1 MTVLSPV
8 SQRQRGAVRRVALAG
23 NPNSGKTTLF
33 NALTGLRQK
42 VANYPGVTV
51 DKKEGGLRLAGRE
64 IVVLDLPG
72 AYSLAARSP
81 DEAVARDV
89 LLGRRVDTPS
99 PDLVLVVVDASNL
112 ERNLYLALQIADL
125 GIPTVIVLNMM
136 DVAERHG
143 LRVDPAALSREL
155 GLPVV
160 PAVASRGRGLPEI
173 HRLLREGVAPSPAPR
188 RDPLPPDAE
197 EAIEELARALGS
209 GVRETLEASERGNGA
224 PQHQPGSSHDD
235 FFHKPDPFG
244 LAAARVR
251 AAALLVLEEAPAEL
265 EMARRVEAA
274 RRRFKAL
281 GMNPTDALV
290 EARYAWIGSVCRRV
304 VTTGDAG
311 PTLTERVDR
320 ILTHRFWGLLIFLA
334 LMALVFQSIMS
345 WATAPM
351 DLIDAAV
358 TGLKGL
364 VQAHM
369 PAGDLRDLVT
379 DGVLAGV
386 GGVLIFLPQIAIL
399 FLFIGLLED
408 SGYMAR
414 AAFMMDR
421 VMRGVG
427 LHGRSFIPL
436 LSSFACA
443 IPGIMATRTIE
454 NRKDRLVTILVA
466 PLMSCSAR
474 LPVYALMIAAFI
486 PARRVWGIFTLPALT
501 LLALYVLGFLAAMGM
516 AWLFKRTLLKAETP
530 TFMMELPPY
539 RSPSLKGVG
548 LFVWSQA
555 RMFMRRAGT
564 VILAISIVL
573 WALTTYPK
581 RPNAEP
587 GEQLRYSF
595 AGQVGRALEPLIRP
609 LGFDWK
615 IGIGLIGATAA
626 REVFVSTLATVYSV
640 GADDEE
646 AAAQSLRDQIRK
658 DVDPRT
664 GHPVWTPLVG
674 VSLLVYFVLALQCM
688 STIAVVRRETNGW
701 RWPLFQL
708 AYLTGLAYMASL
720 IVYQT
725 GRALGWGV

>member
-1 MTVLSPV
+1 MTVLSAPAR
-8 SQRQRGAVRRVALAG
+8 SAQGDVRRVALAG

-51 DKKEGGLRLAGRE
+51 DKKEGAFRLDGQE
-64 IVVLDLPG
+64 IQVLDLPG

-81 DEAVARDV
+81 DEAVARDI
-89 LLGRRVDTPS
+89 LLGHRADTPP
-99 PDLVLVVVDASNL
+99 PDLVLAVVDASNL

-125 GIPTVIVLNMM
+125 GIPVIVVLNMM
-136 DVAERHG
+136 DVADRHG
-143 LRVDPAALSREL
+143 LQVDPAALSREL
-155 GLPVV
+155 ELRVV
-160 PAVASRGRGLPEI
+160 PAVASQSRGLPEL
-173 HRLLREGVAPSPAPR
+173 HRLLQAGVPPAPAPR
-188 RDPLPPDAE
+188 RDLLSPDAE
-197 EAIEELARALGS
+197 AALDTLALALTEARGLEPKAAQARAVALL
-209 GVRETLEASERGNGA
+209 TLETRPAEPA
-224 PQHQPGSSHDD
+224 LAQAV
-235 FFHKPDPFG
+235 
-244 LAAARVR
+244 AAAQS
-251 AAALLVLEEAPAEL
+251 
-265 EMARRVEAA
+265 
-274 RRRFKAL
+274 RFEAL
-281 GMNPTDALV
+281 GIDPTDALV
-290 EARYAWIGSVCRRV
+290 EARYAWIARV
-304 VTTGDAG
+304 HRQVVAAEEVG

-320 ILTHRFWGLLIFLA
+320 LVTHRVWGLLIFLA
-334 LMALVFQSIMS
+334 LMALVFQAIMS
-345 WATAPM
+345 WASVPM
-351 DLIDAAV
+351 NGIDAAI
-358 TGLKGL
+358 TALKGL

-369 PAGDLRDLVT
+369 PPGDLRDLIT
-379 DGVLAGV
+379 DGVVSGV
-386 GGVLIFLPQIAIL
+386 GGVLVFMPQIAIL

-454 NRKDRLVTILVA
+454 NRKDRLVTILIA

-501 LLALYVLGFLAAMGM
+501 LLGLYVLGFLAAMAM

-530 TFMMELPPY
+530 TFLMELPPY
-539 RSPSLKGVG
+539 RKPSARTVGVFAW
-548 LFVWSQA
+548 LQA
-555 RMFMRRAGT
+555 RIFLQRAGT
-564 VILAISIVL
+564 VIIAISICL

-581 RPNAEP
+581 LP
-587 GEQLRYSF
+587 GADRGAQLRHSV
-595 AGQVGRALEPLIRP
+595 AGRIGHFLEPAIRP

-640 GADDEE
+640 GADDAD
-646 AAAQSLRDQIRK
+646 AAAQSLRSQIRN

-664 GHPVWTPLVG
+664 GRKVWSPLVG
-674 VSLLVYFVLALQCM
+674 ISLLVYFVLALQCM

-701 RWPLFQL
+701 TWPLFQL
-708 AYLTGLAYMASL
+708 GYMTALAYAGSF

-725 GRALGWGV
+725 GRLLGWGV

>member
-1 MTVLSPV
+1 
-8 SQRQRGAVRRVALAG
+8 VALAG

-51 DKKEGGLRLAGRE
+51 DKKEGALRLDGRE
-64 IVVLDLPG
+64 IAVLDLPG

-81 DEAVARDV
+81 DEAVARDI
-89 LLGRRVDTPS
+89 LLGRRADTPP
-99 PDLVLVVVDASNL
+99 PDLVLAVVDASNL

-125 GIPTVIVLNMM
+125 GVPVIVVLNMM

-143 LRVDPAALSREL
+143 LRVDPAALSRQI

-160 PAVASRGRGLPEI
+160 PAVASRGRGLPELY
-173 HRLLREGVAPSPAPR
+173 RLLREGITAPPAPR

-197 EAIEELARALGS
+197 EALEALARALGTA
-209 GVRETLEASERGNGA
+209 R
-224 PQHQPGSSHDD
+224 
-235 FFHKPDPFG
+235 G
-244 LAAARVR
+244 LAVEAARAR
-251 AAALLVLEEAPAEL
+251 AAALLTVEDAPPEP
-265 EMARRVEAA
+265 EVARAVDEA
-274 RRRFKAL
+274 RRRFAAL
-281 GMNPTDALV
+281 GLEPTDALV
-290 EARYAWIGSVCRRV
+290 EARYAWIARV
-304 VTTGDAG
+304 RQQVVAAAVVG

-320 ILTHRFWGLLIFLA
+320 IVTHRVWGLLIFLA
-334 LMALVFQSIMS
+334 LMALVFQAIMS
-345 WATAPM
+345 WATVPM
-351 DLIDAAV
+351 NSIDNAV
-358 TGLKGL
+358 SALKGL
-364 VQAHM
+364 AQAHM
-369 PAGDLRDLVT
+369 PAGDLRDLLT
-379 DGVLAGV
+379 DGVLSGV
-386 GGVLIFLPQIAIL
+386 GGVLVFLPQITIL

-501 LLALYVLGFLAAMGM
+501 LLGLYVLGFLAAMAM

-530 TFMMELPPY
+530 TFLMELPPY
-539 RSPSLKGVG
+539 RKPSPRGVTVFAW
-548 LFVWSQA
+548 LQA

-564 VILAISIVL
+564 VILAISICL
-573 WALTTYPK
+573 WALTTYP
-581 RPNAEP
+581 RLPHADR
-587 GEQLRYSF
+587 GAQLRYSI
-595 AGQVGRALEPLIRP
+595 AGRIGHGIEPAIRP

-640 GADDEE
+640 GASDEE
-646 AAAQSLRDQIRK
+646 AAAQSLRDQIRN

-664 GHPVWTPLVG
+664 GRKVWSPLVG
-674 VSLLVYFVLALQCM
+674 ISLLVYFVLALQCM

-701 RWPLFQL
+701 GWPLFQL
-708 AYLTGLAYMASL
+708 VYLTALAYMGSL

-725 GRALGWGV
+725 GRFLGWGA

>member
-1 MTVLSPV
+1 MTVLTPTGRPP
-8 SQRQRGAVRRVALAG
+8 QEGVRRVALAG

-51 DKKEGGLRLAGRE
+51 DKKVGAIRLGDRE
-64 IVVLDLPG
+64 IEVLDLPG
-72 AYSLAARSP
+72 AYSLDARSP
-81 DEAVARDV
+81 DEEVSRDI
-89 LLGRRVDTPS
+89 LLGRRADTPP
-99 PDLVLVVVDASNL
+99 PDLVLAVVDASNL
-112 ERNLYLALQIADL
+112 ERNLYLPLQIADL
-125 GIPTVIVLNMM
+125 GLPVVIVLNMM

-143 LRVDPAALSREL
+143 LKVDAAALAKEL

-160 PAVASRGRGLPEI
+160 PAVAPRGRGVAEL
-173 HRLLREGVAPSPAPR
+173 HALLEEGIVATPAIR
-188 RDPLPPDAE
+188 RDLLSPDAE
-197 EAIEELARALGS
+197 AAIEGLARTVGA
-209 GVRETLEASERGNGA
+209 VR
-224 PQHQPGSSHDD
+224 
-235 FFHKPDPFG
+235 G
-244 LAAARVR
+244 LDEPVAQAQAT
-251 AAALLVLEEAPAEL
+251 ALLTGIDLAPEPAVAEALEHAQ
-265 EMARRVEAA
+265 ARFQAVDLDA
-274 RRRFKAL
+274 
-281 GMNPTDALV
+281 TDVLV
-290 EARYAWIGSVCRRV
+290 EARYAWLTRV
-304 VTTGDAG
+304 QQRAVQRAEEIP
-311 PTLTERVDR
+311 PTLTERIDQVV
-320 ILTHRFWGLLIFLA
+320 THRFWGLLVFLG
-334 LMALVFQSIMS
+334 LMALVFQAIMS
-345 WATAPM
+345 WATGPM
-351 DLIDAAV
+351 DAIDGAV
-358 TGLKGL
+358 TGLKEL
-364 VQAHM
+364 LQAHI
-369 PAGDLRDLVT
+369 PAGDLRALLT
-379 DGVLAGV
+379 DGVVAGV
-386 GGVLIFLPQIAIL
+386 GGVVIFIPQIAIL

-501 LLALYVLGFLAAMGM
+501 LLAMYVTGFLAAMGM

-530 TFMMELPPY
+530 TFLMELPPY
-539 RSPSLKGVG
+539 RRPSLKSVG
-548 LFVWSQA
+548 LFVWSQVQ
-555 RMFMRRAGT
+555 MFLKRAGT
-564 VILAISIVL
+564 VILAISICL

-581 RPNAEP
+581 NPSPDP
-587 GEQLRYSF
+587 GEQLRTSF
-595 AGQVGRALEPLIRP
+595 AGRVGRMLEPVIRP

-640 GADDEE
+640 GTDDEAKAE
-646 AAAQSLRDQIRK
+646 QTLREQIRN

-664 GHPVWTPLVG
+664 GRKVWTPLVA

-701 RWPLFQL
+701 KWPLFQL
-708 AYLTGLAYMASL
+708 AYMTALAYTGSL

-725 GRALGWGV
+725 GRWLGWGV

>member
-1 MTVLSPV
+1 MTAISTAERTP
-8 SQRQRGAVRRVALAG
+8 RGAVGRVALAG

-33 NALTGLRQK
+33 NALTGLHQK

-51 DKKEGGLRLAGRE
+51 DKKEGTFRLDGRE
-64 IVVLDLPG
+64 IQVLDLPG

-81 DEAVARDV
+81 DEAVSRDI
-89 LLGRRVDTPS
+89 LLGRRADTPP
-99 PDLVLVVVDASNL
+99 PDLVLAVVDASNL

-125 GIPTVIVLNMM
+125 GVPVIVVLNMM
-136 DVAERHG
+136 DVADRHG
-143 LRVDPAALSREL
+143 LEVDPAALSREI
-155 GLPVV
+155 GLPVA
-160 PAVASRGRGLPEI
+160 PAVASQSRGLPEL
-173 HRLLREGVAPSPAPR
+173 HRLLRAGVPPAPAPR
-188 RDPLPPDAE
+188 RDRLAPEAE
-197 EAIEELARALGS
+197 AALDTLAGTLETALGLDRETASARAVAMLT
-209 GVRETLEASERGNGA
+209 VEDRPRDA
-224 PQHQPGSSHDD
+224 
-235 FFHKPDPFG
+235 G
-244 LAAARVR
+244 LAAAL
-251 AAALLVLEEAPAEL
+251 AAARAQFE
-265 EMARRVEAA
+265 
-274 RRRFKAL
+274 AL
-281 GMNPTDALV
+281 GLDPTDALV
-290 EARYAWIGSVCRRV
+290 EARYAWIAAVHRRV
-304 VTTGDAG
+304 VAAAEVG
-311 PTLTERVDR
+311 PSITERVDR
-320 ILTHRFWGLLIFLA
+320 IVTHRVWGLLIFLA
-334 LMALVFQSIMS
+334 LMALVFQAIMS
-345 WATAPM
+345 WATVPM
-351 DLIDAAV
+351 NGIDAAV
-358 TGLKGL
+358 TALKSF

-369 PAGDLRDLVT
+369 PPGDLRDLIS
-379 DGVLAGV
+379 DGVLSGV
-386 GGVLIFLPQIAIL
+386 GGVLVFLPQISIL

-501 LLALYVLGFLAAMGM
+501 LLGLYVLGFMAAMGM

-530 TFMMELPPY
+530 TFLMELPPY
-539 RSPSLKGVG
+539 RKPSARTIGVFAW
-548 LFVWSQA
+548 LQA
-555 RMFMRRAGT
+555 RMFLQRAGT
-564 VILAISIVL
+564 VIMAISICL

-581 RPNAEP
+581 LPQADR
-587 GEQLRYSF
+587 GQQLRHSV
-595 AGQVGRALEPLIRP
+595 AGRIGHLLEPAIRP

-640 GADDEE
+640 GSDDEN
-646 AAAQSLRDQIRK
+646 AAAQSLRTQIRK

-664 GHPVWTPLVG
+664 GRRVWSPLVG

-701 RWPLFQL
+701 GWPLFQL
-708 AYLTGLAYMASL
+708 AYLTALAYAGSF

-725 GRALGWGV
+725 GRFFGWGV

>member
-1 MTVLSPV
+1 VTVLSPQDRTAHV
-8 SQRQRGAVRRVALAG
+8 GVRRVALAG

-51 DKKEGGLRLAGRE
+51 DKKEGAFRLGDRE
-64 IVVLDLPG
+64 IEVLDLPG
-72 AYSLAARSP
+72 AYSLEARSP
-81 DEAVARDV
+81 DEAVARDI
-89 LLGRRVDTPS
+89 LLGRRADTP
-99 PDLVLVVVDASNL
+99 PPHLVLAVVDASNL

-125 GIPTVIVLNMM
+125 GMPVVVILNMM
-136 DVAERHG
+136 DVAEQHG
-143 LRVDPAALSREL
+143 LRVDAVALSREL

-160 PAVASRGRGLPEI
+160 PAVASQGRGLPEL
-173 HRLLREGVAPSPAPR
+173 HRLLRDGVAAAHAPR
-188 RDPLPPDAE
+188 RDPMSPAAE
-197 EAIEELARALGS
+197 AAVDELARA
-209 GVRETLEASERGNGA
+209 VC
-224 PQHQPGSSHDD
+224 
-235 FFHKPDPFG
+235 
-244 LAAARVR
+244 AARGLEEEATRALAVALLTVVDEAPEPEVR
-251 AAALLVLEEAPAEL
+251 RAVARAQARFAALEL
-265 EMARRVEAA
+265 D
-274 RRRFKAL
+274 
-281 GMNPTDALV
+281 PTDALV
-290 EARYAWIGSVCRRV
+290 EARYAWIARV
-304 VTTGDAG
+304 QRQAVSPIRDVG

-320 ILTHRFWGLLIFLA
+320 IVTHRFWGMLIFLA
-334 LMALVFQSIMS
+334 LMAVVFQAIMS
-345 WATAPM
+345 WATVPM
-351 DLIDAAV
+351 EGIDRAVAA
-358 TGLKGL
+358 LKDL

-369 PAGDLRDLVT
+369 PPGDLRALIT
-379 DGVLAGV
+379 DGVISGV

-501 LLALYVLGFLAAMGM
+501 LLAMYMLGFLAAMGM
-516 AWLFKRTLLKAETP
+516 AWLFKKTLLKAETP
-530 TFMMELPPY
+530 TFLMELPPY
-539 RSPSLKGVG
+539 RQPSPQSVV

-555 RMFMRRAGT
+555 RTFIRRAGT
-564 VILAISIVL
+564 VILAISICL

-581 RPNAEP
+581 RPGADA
-587 GEQLRYSF
+587 GEQLRYSI
-595 AGQVGRALEPLIRP
+595 AGRMGRLMEPVIRP

-640 GADDEE
+640 GTDDED
-646 AAAQSLRDQIRK
+646 AAAKTLRDQIRN

-664 GHPVWTPLVG
+664 GRKVWTPLVA

-708 AYLTGLAYMASL
+708 AYMTALAYAGSL

-725 GRALGWGV
+725 GRWLGWGV